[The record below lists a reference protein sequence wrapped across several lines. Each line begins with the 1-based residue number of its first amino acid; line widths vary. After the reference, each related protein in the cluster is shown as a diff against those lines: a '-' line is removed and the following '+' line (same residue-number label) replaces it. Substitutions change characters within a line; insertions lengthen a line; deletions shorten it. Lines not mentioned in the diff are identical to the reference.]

1 VPFIRGGC
9 QLSPVKLKFVQK
21 TSQILF
27 FVKID
32 NDILLNCVIEGEFEM
47 IGSYAASYL
56 PWILIPVVTWLMPI
70 VVMGL
75 LFVYIESDA

>member
-1 VPFIRGGC
+1 MRAYFFI
-9 QLSPVKLKFVQK
+9 KLGDCV
-21 TSQILF
+21 
-27 FVKID
+27 
-32 NDILLNCVIEGEFEM
+32 LLNCVIEGEFYM
-47 IGSYAASYL
+47 TGSYAASYL